1 MKNNLNKFLKLKKF
15 LKKINDLLNGSQKK
29 ELIIL
34 SFLLL
39 VGAIFE
45 FMSIGVLAP
54 VINIIIKGQSTTLNI
69 LLSYLNITNLKQES
83 ITLCHKHSHF
93 NLSIQNIFLYKLA
106 QK

>member
-1 MKNNLNKFLKLKKF
+1 MKKF

-69 LLSYLNITNLKQES
+69 LLSYPNITNLKQES
-83 ITLCHKHSHF
+83 M
-93 NLSIQNIFLYKLA
+93 Y
-106 QK
+106 